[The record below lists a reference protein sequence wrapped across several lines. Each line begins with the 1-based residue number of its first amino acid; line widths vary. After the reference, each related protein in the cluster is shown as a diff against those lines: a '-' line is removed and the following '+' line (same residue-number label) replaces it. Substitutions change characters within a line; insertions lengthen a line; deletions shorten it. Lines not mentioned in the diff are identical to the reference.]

1 MKTAAAHV
9 LHVDDDPGDILL
21 LEQACRRAAVA
32 FQLHSVSD
40 GETAIAYLG
49 GTGAY
54 ASRERYPLPYL
65 ILLDLKMP
73 RKSGFDVLT
82 WMRSQ
87 PQLRCLPVIIF
98 TASNQEEDIKRA
110 YEAGAN
116 SYLVKPV
123 DIHSLIELVKLIEA
137 YWLGINQTPDGSS

>member
-1 MKTAAAHV
+1 
-9 LHVDDDPGDILL
+9 
-21 LEQACRRAAVA
+21 
-32 FQLHSVSD
+32 
-40 GETAIAYLG
+40 
-49 GTGAY
+49 
-54 ASRERYPLPYL
+54 
-65 ILLDLKMP
+65 MP

-82 WMRSQ
+82 WMRNQ